1 MPFICPSPQLQVAVH
16 MPAPCRTT
24 RFWTG
29 KGYYQ
34 DMSNMGGVKKMFNH
48 AWSWNV
54 ELRCPLKML
63 PYRPADTNSRLETP
77 LSNNW
82 IILVTWTKAFTF
94 GCLFFQSMN
103 SLGVSSAPWVSLQAF
118 LQYLG
123 NRAEKKVTPNSPV
136 EQNIIRE
143 GIVYLL

>member
-1 MPFICPSPQLQVAVH
+1 M
-16 MPAPCRTT
+16 
-24 RFWTG
+24 
-29 KGYYQ
+29 
-34 DMSNMGGVKKMFNH
+34 
-48 AWSWNV
+48 
-54 ELRCPLKML
+54 
-63 PYRPADTNSRLETP
+63 
-77 LSNNW
+77 
-82 IILVTWTKAFTF
+82 ILVTWTKAFTF